1 MAYLGSDVRGSSATR
16 TTVEF
21 RARVPLH
28 SFVRPIS
35 LRERAQLAA
44 RARQK
49 NPIPKELAFAQATTR
64 FLACN
69 LHQWHQ

>member
-49 NPIPKELAFAQATTR
+49 NPPPKELGAGHHS
-64 FLACN
+64 FLACQ
-69 LHQWHQ
+69 LHHQWHQ